1 MRKKR
6 IVVIIHTG
14 MKIALGNRA
23 IALKIGKFG
32 GRGFFLL
39 FFFRMRRHVYKAR
52 EKEPA
57 KKTALCTRYN
67 KMPHFTLC
75 IKFDFHKSFSDTRE
89 EHDLESGN
97 LSSTTDSEIPPSRA
111 SLWSSHRS
119 QDGTWEY
126 FSTCGL
132 WAPLESSHETESRCR
147 GGEPSK

>member
-1 MRKKR
+1 MFIRR
-6 IVVIIHTG
+6 
-14 MKIALGNRA
+14 
-23 IALKIGKFG
+23 
-32 GRGFFLL
+32 GRRSQL
-39 FFFRMRRHVYKAR
+39 RRQLYAHGTTKCL
-52 EKEPA
+52 
-57 KKTALCTRYN
+57 TL
-67 KMPHFTLC
+67 FTLC